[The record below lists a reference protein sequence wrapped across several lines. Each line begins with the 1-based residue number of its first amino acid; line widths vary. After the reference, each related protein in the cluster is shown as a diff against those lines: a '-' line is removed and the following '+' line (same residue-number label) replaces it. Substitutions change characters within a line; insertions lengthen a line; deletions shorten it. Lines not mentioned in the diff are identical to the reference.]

1 MSESKNTDTGKK
13 QTLGLSRPGQLELK
27 KTVEGGQVRQSFS
40 HGRSKTVQVEVK
52 KKRTFKRGTSGRM
65 TEVKD
70 DALAKAAEAQ
80 EAPKSV
86 PEIVPARG
94 LTGEERAAR
103 AKALED
109 ARKAEEEAVEQRAIE
124 EKRREE
130 ERARQAEEAAK
141 EAELARQR
149 AEDEAKNAEQMAK
162 EEPKKPAAARAAPKP
177 EPKAAPAPDAKPVA
191 RRKEGESESDVRRRK
206 GPGNR
211 LSIDRRDQR
220 RRASGKMTVTQA
232 LNDDERQRSLASV
245 RRARERERRAAAGKA
260 PTETQ
265 KIVREVVI
273 PEAITVSELANRMAV
288 RGAEVV
294 KALMKLGIMGTINQ
308 VIDADTAELLVSEFG
323 HKTKRVSESDVEI
336 GLAGAEDEAAD
347 MQPRPPVVT
356 VMGHV
361 DHGKTS
367 LLDALRSTSVV
378 SGEAG
383 GITQHIG
390 AYQVDT
396 ESGGKITFLDTP
408 GHAAFTQMRQ
418 RGAKATDL
426 VVLVVAADDGVMPQT
441 VEAIKHAQAA
451 EVPMIVAINKMDK
464 PDANPDR
471 VRNELLQHNVV
482 VEEVGGDVLAVPIS
496 ATEKQNLDKLE
507 EAILLQA
514 ELLELKANP
523 ERAAEGVVIEAKL
536 ERGRGVVATVL
547 VQRGTLQ
554 IGDVLVAGS
563 EWGRVRALINDHG
576 ENVKS
581 AGPAVPV
588 EVLGLGEPPF
598 AGDEVVVVE
607 DEARAREVTE
617 YRKKVVRDQ
626 SAVAAGRGTV
636 EQMLSQIAAGK
647 VRELPLVV
655 KADVHGSLEA
665 IVGNIE
671 SLTKDEAEIAA
682 RLLLT
687 GVGGISESDVT
698 LAAASNAVIVGFNV
712 RADAP
717 ARAMAK
723 RDGVEIRYYSV
734 IYELLEDLRGMLSG
748 LLAPIER
755 EKILGYSRI
764 KEVFNITKVG
774 KIAGC
779 EVNEGLV
786 RRGARVRILRDN
798 VVIHDGVLS
807 SLKRHKDEVREV
819 KEGLECGMAFEN
831 YQDIKVDDQIEAYEI
846 EQVARELSA

>member
-1 MSESKNTDTGKK
+1 MSEGKDTDKK

-52 KKRTFKRGTSGRM
+52 KKRTFKRGTSGHM
-65 TEVKD
+65 TEVKE
-70 DALAKAAEAQ
+70 DALAAAAAKAKA
-80 EAPKSV
+80 APKSAL
-86 PEIVPARG
+86 ELAPAKG

-103 AKALED
+103 ARALED
-109 ARKAEEEAVEQRAIE
+109 AKKSEEAAVEQRAIE
-124 EKRREE
+124 EKRQEE
-130 ERARQAEEAAK
+130 ERIRQAEEAAK
-141 EAELARQR
+141 EAEAARAR
-149 AEDEAKNAEQMAK
+149 AAEEAKKATQEA
-162 EEPKKPAAARAAPKP
+162 KKPAPVAAAPAAKA
-177 EPKAAPAPDAKPVA
+177 KAAPTPAAKPST
-191 RRKEGESESDVRRRK
+191 RRKEGEAESESGAARRRK
-206 GPGNR
+206 GPSNR

-220 RRASGKMTVTQA
+220 RRASGKMTVVQA
-232 LNDDERQRSLASV
+232 LSDDERQRSLASM
-245 RRARERERRAAAGKA
+245 RRAREREKRAAAGKGPIEA
-260 PTETQ
+260 H

-273 PEAITVSELANRMAV
+273 PDAITVAELANRMAV

-294 KALMKLGIMGTINQ
+294 KALMKLGIMGTINH
-308 VIDADTAELLVSEFG
+308 VVDTDTAELIVAEFG
-323 HKTKRVSESDVEI
+323 HKAKRVSEADVEI
-336 GLAGAEDEAAD
+336 GLAGAEDDQAD

-367 LLDALRSTSVV
+367 LLDALRSTSVA

-396 ESGGKITFLDTP
+396 PSGAKITFLDTP

-464 PDANPDR
+464 RDSNPDR

-507 EAILLQA
+507 EAILLQS
-514 ELLELKANP
+514 ELLELRANP
-523 ERAAEGVVIEAKL
+523 DRAAEGVVIEAKL

-547 VQRGTLQ
+547 VQRGTLK

-576 ENVKS
+576 DNVKF
-581 AGPAVPV
+581 AGPSEPV
-588 EVLGLGEPPF
+588 EVLGLGEPPL

-607 DEARAREVTE
+607 DEGRAREVTE
-617 YRKKVVRDQ
+617 YRRKVVRDK
-626 SAVAAGRGTV
+626 SVVAAGRGSV
-636 EQMLSQIAAGK
+636 EQMLSQIAQGQVK
-647 VRELPLVV
+647 ELPLVI

-665 IVGNIE
+665 IVGNVE
-671 SLTKDEAEIAA
+671 ALTKDESEIAA
-682 RLLLT
+682 RMLLS

-712 RADAP
+712 RADPP
-717 ARAMAK
+717 ARALAK

-755 EKILGYSRI
+755 ENILGYTRI

-779 EVNEGLV
+779 EVTEGLV

-831 YQDIKVDDQIEAYEI
+831 YQDIKVDDVVETYEI